1 MIRTLKRQLYNQRFF
16 FLASF
21 ILPLTGLFVYAVLR
35 HPAFFYLLDLGLFIS
50 LLHLLYIYHDMTQ
63 FRASVTLQKQDL
75 AEQANLLEAEMN
87 HEWKSI
93 ESYCK
98 KILNYSQ
105 LKGLTEKLCTS
116 FTLPETSAVLSSE
129 VNKFFGDR
137 DATVIL
143 YLFHSR
149 TGELGLSSSQ
159 KGEMRINIEAKKG
172 DLYDQW
178 VVKTLKPLLIEDT
191 RTDFRFDADKME
203 SERSRSVRSL
213 MSVPLCLGT
222 KAIGILRVDSS
233 QENYFTT
240 EDVRLLSTIA
250 DLGAMAVENAQLYER
265 IEDLAIRDSL
275 TGLFLRRHFIA
286 RIGQEISR
294 QMKRRQPLSFL
305 MVDLDEFKQYND
317 RYGHPAGD
325 IVLKTIGQVLQE
337 MFSDPKFFICRYGGE
352 EFSVLLPD
360 ISKAEALEM
369 AEKLRERIQNQP
381 VVLRREKTFVTVSI
395 GVATFP
401 DDAQLKEELVGK
413 ADMAMYRSKELG
425 RNRVCPAAPESRR
438 QG

>member
-1 MIRTLKRQLYNQRFF
+1 LIRTLKKQLYNQRFF
-16 FLASF
+16 YLTSVS
-21 ILPLTGLFVYAVLR
+21 LPLIGFFVYSALYR
-35 HPAFFYLLDLGLFIS
+35 TAFFYLLAVGLLAS
-50 LLHLLYIYHDMTQ
+50 LVYLLYIYQDMTQ
-63 FRASVTLQKQDL
+63 RRASVDLQKQDMT
-75 AEQANLLEAEMN
+75 EKANLLEEDMN
-87 HEWKSI
+87 REWISI

-105 LKGLTEKLCTS
+105 LKGLTEKLCVS
-116 FTLPETSAVLSSE
+116 FTLQETSSVLLSE
-129 VNKFFGDR
+129 VNKFFGDK

-159 KGEMRINIEAKKG
+159 KGEMRVNIEAKKG

-191 RTDFRFDADKME
+191 RTDFRFDAYKLDGD
-203 SERSRSVRSL
+203 RSRAVRSL
-213 MSVPLCLGT
+213 MSVPLCLGA
-222 KAIGILRVDSS
+222 KAVGILRVDSTR
-233 QENYFTT
+233 ENYFTT
-240 EDVRLLSTIA
+240 EDVRLLNTIA

-275 TGLFLRRHFIA
+275 TGLFLRRHFLD

-294 QMKRRQPLSFL
+294 QLKRQQPLSFL

-325 IVLKTIGQVLQE
+325 IMLKTIGQILRD
-337 MFSDPKFFICRYGGE
+337 MFASPKYFICRYGGE

-360 ISKAEALEM
+360 CPKDEAVAL
-369 AEKLRERIQNQP
+369 AEKFRERVQNHP
-381 VVLRREKTFVTVSI
+381 VVLRREKTHMTVSI

-401 DDAQLKEELVGK
+401 DDAQLKEDLVGK
-413 ADMAMYRSKELG
+413 ADIAMYRAKTLG
-425 RNRVCPAAPESRR
+425 RNRVCPAAP
-438 QG
+438 